1 MKDAQYN
8 ALLNKYNIL
17 VARCRELEE
26 QNETNLKHWKEEED
40 KFKKVEDQARKVCE
54 AILAKDRNEM
64 VLGVNNSW
72 YSTPVVELL
81 ARALK
86 SYKAYNQETTKIMN
100 AIQATSETRRAKIES
115 LQDQIQQFL
124 SGNPDYL
131 PAKAEAPLVESDI
144 TPSPSAALSDAAP
157 AQYRAAA
164 EAGKIQLI
172 IEEPGDIEVEGEMQ
186 SISELIEIGEQT
198 KMLPNAV
205 PIKDSTKKARMLE
218 QKKEESILAHMVDLN
233 ELKKRFNDAM
243 WRILEVIGGEGL
255 AKYPDI
261 ERSAMEKEPEMVKNK
276 LRTATQQL
284 YRMKVLDQESL
295 NLPLTPRV
303 FIYRLTDIGE
313 RLYRSRFEKAPVES
327 EQDKVRR
334 EHDNVEHGYGI
345 MDLER
350 VLTESGRYKNI
361 HIFNRRRAIPLP
373 NHRQYIPDIICIP
386 KQGNYTE
393 YIEYERGTHTQEDF
407 NVKCNKMCQVTRYLN
422 FVAPNRQVLL
432 KHLRPQIE
440 TWIASRGAESLR
452 NIRIRLSTP
461 TELRTSNIN
470 DAWLIMYDL
479 NKGVTAIK
487 DSTQKEGGAS

>member
-1 MKDAQYN
+1 MKETQYN

-17 VARCRELEE
+17 VARCRDLEE
-26 QNETNLKHWKEEED
+26 QNETNLKHWKEEEE

-54 AILAKDRNEM
+54 AILAKDRREM
-64 VLGVNNSW
+64 VLGVNSSW
-72 YSTPVVELL
+72 YSTPVVDLL
-81 ARALK
+81 VRALK

-100 AIQATSETRRAKIES
+100 DIQATSETRRAKIES

-124 SGNPDYL
+124 SGNSDYL
-131 PAKAEAPLVESDI
+131 PARDEEISAEDSALPPPSSD
-144 TPSPSAALSDAAP
+144 SPEAP

-172 IEEPGDIEVEGEMQ
+172 IEEPGDVEVEGEMQ
-186 SISELIEIGEQT
+186 PISELIEIGEQT

-205 PIKDSTKKARMLE
+205 PIKDSTKKARILE

-243 WRILEVIGGEGL
+243 WDVLEIIGSEGF

-261 ERSAMEKEPEMVKNK
+261 ERSAVEKFPEIMKGR

-284 YRMKVLDQESL
+284 YRMKVLDQEVL

-303 FIYRLTDIGE
+303 FIYHLTDIGE

-327 EQDKVRR
+327 ERDKVRR
-334 EHDNVEHGYGI
+334 EHDNIEHGYGI
-345 MDLER
+345 MDLEV
-350 VLTESGRYKNI
+350 VLRESGRYKEI
-361 HIFNRRRAIPLP
+361 HIFNRKRAIPLP

-386 KQGNYTE
+386 KQGSYTE
-393 YIEYERGTHTQEDF
+393 YIEYERGTHVQDDF
-407 NVKCNKMCQVTRYLN
+407 NVKCNKMCKVTRYLN
-422 FVAPNRQVLL
+422 FVAPNRSVLL
-432 KHLRPQIE
+432 KRLQPQIE
-440 TWIASRGAESLR
+440 AWIASRSIESLR

-461 TELRTSNIN
+461 MELRTSNIS
-470 DAWLIMYDL
+470 DAWLIVYDL
-479 NKGVTAIK
+479 NKGPAAIK
-487 DSTQKEGGAS
+487 DNTRKEGGAL